1 MCIMKKE
8 IIVVPGQVDFISN
21 WNNFSFHNFQ
31 GPCIIDKEVPGCGM
45 TEFALNPKS
54 GNVILCSPRRILLEN
69 KHEQHPDTTFIVDYA
84 NLGKDSVE
92 FDRDL
97 REEDIAESKQNTIS
111 QWDTSYVNNARRYK
125 KFIEEFNFFNP
136 DVDCKDEKIKDA
148 KLKVSILLSKY
159 MRRMNDR
166 KLPYKILV
174 TYDSFPMIRSILE
187 DDIADFSIVV
197 DEFQAIL
204 QDSRFKSS
212 AENKFLNSLH
222 GLSKVYFISAT
233 PILDKYLGMIDFF
246 KSMKFYKFDW
256 KTNGPGR
263 VVRPNI
269 DVKHTPSFSRVLKIL
284 IESYRLGKSPKTYVT
299 DPGTGSVVEF
309 KSKEAVFYL
318 NSVHLIIQ
326 TIASNKL
333 RPDEVNILCAN
344 TDVNQK
350 KISKKIPGHTIGRV
364 PLKNEPRKMFTF
376 CTRTVYLGA
385 DFYSDN
391 ACSFVFSDSNKD
403 YLSVD
408 ISQDLPQ
415 ILGRQRLDSNPWRH
429 SATFYYRNTDPN
441 NIVRPEQLNRLI
453 NSKLSATKRRLEI
466 YDDVVVNSSD
476 EKKREFEQMLY
487 ELMTGGYST
496 SYVSLNISQ
505 DPDDKRR
512 KLYTPVFNDLV
523 YVSELRAYEIQQ
535 VDYKDRFSLFSKL
548 GKIGTTTINT
558 DLRQFLNTYEKLPS
572 FTARCSFL
580 CENQTLT
587 PDQISMLVDNLPDTD
602 IVKISYLKLG
612 PKVLKS
618 LEYKIGKVCNK
629 LNEGVIDEET
639 LKTVLRE
646 SGPKVGDKIS
656 LADAKKMM
664 LGIYEK
670 LGSTKRAKATD
681 LGKYYE
687 LKPVKYYI
695 DEKKDGVRVNG
706 FLILGYK
713 DGEK

>member
-1 MCIMKKE
+1 MNKK

-54 GNVILCSPRRILLEN
+54 GNVILCSPRRVLLEN
-69 KHEQHPDTTFIVDYA
+69 KHDQHPDTTFIVNYA
-84 NLGKDSVE
+84 NLDNDSVE

-97 REEDIAESKQNTIS
+97 REEDLAESKQNTVG
-111 QWDTSYVNNARRYK
+111 QWDTSYVNDTRRYK
-125 KFIEEFNFFNP
+125 KFIEEFNFFNL
-136 DVDCKDEKIKDA
+136 DVDSKDEKIKDA

-159 MRRMNDR
+159 MRQMNDR

-187 DDIADFSIVV
+187 DNITDFSIVV

-212 AENKFLNSLH
+212 AENKFLDSLY

-233 PILDKYLGMIDFF
+233 PILDKYLGMIKFF
-246 KSMKFYKFDW
+246 KDMNFYRLDW

-269 DVKHTPSFSRVLKIL
+269 DVKPASSFSRVLKIL

-299 DPGTGSVVEF
+299 DPGTCSVVEF

-326 TIASNKL
+326 AIASNKL
-333 RPDEVNILCAN
+333 SPDEVNILCAN
-344 TDVNQK
+344 TEENRK

-364 PLKNEPRKMFTF
+364 PLRDEPRKMFTF

-391 ACSFVFSDSNKD
+391 ACSFIFSDSNKE
-403 YLSVD
+403 YLAVD

-415 ILGRQRLDSNPWRH
+415 ILGRQRLYENPWRH
-429 SATFYYRNTDPN
+429 SAIFYYRNTDSN
-441 NIVRPEQLNRLI
+441 NIIGREQLRRFI
-453 NSKLSATKRRLEI
+453 NSKLSATKMRLKI
-466 YDDVVVNSSD
+466 YNDLDLVGGPDS
-476 EKKREFEQMLY
+476 KREFEQMLY
-487 ELMTGGYST
+487 ELLLGGYAT

-505 DPDDKRR
+505 DPKDKRK

-523 YVSELRAYEIQQ
+523 YVSELRAYDIQQ

-558 DLRQFLNTYEKLPS
+558 DLKQFLDTYEKLSS
-572 FTARCSFL
+572 FTARCSYL

-587 PDQISMLVDNLPDTD
+587 PEQVSMLVENLPDTD

-618 LEYKIGKVCNK
+618 LEYKIGKVCSK
-629 LNEGVIDEET
+629 INEGVMDEGDVCD
-639 LKTVLRE
+639 LLRSE
-646 SGPKVGDKIS
+646 GPKIGDKIT

-664 LGIYEK
+664 LAIYEK

-681 LGKYYE
+681 LAKYYE
-687 LKPVKYYI
+687 LKPARWYVSETDKS
-695 DEKKDGVRVNG
+695 RVNG
-706 FLILGYK
+706 FIILGYK
-713 DGEK
+713 YEEK